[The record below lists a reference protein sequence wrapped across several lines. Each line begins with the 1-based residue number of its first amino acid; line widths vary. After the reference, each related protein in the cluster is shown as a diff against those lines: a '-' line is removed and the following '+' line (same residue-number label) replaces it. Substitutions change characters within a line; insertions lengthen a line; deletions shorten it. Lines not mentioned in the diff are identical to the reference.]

1 MNINLILTLGLTFLH
16 LYVGKWHW
24 LQHIPQRRWLSF
36 GGGVAIAYVFVE
48 ILPSLSQAQMIIER
62 SGRAIAIS
70 IMHQVYLL
78 ALIGLTVFYGLEM
91 LAQMQ
96 SSQNNQ
102 EAILLKRSFAN
113 GSKSNINISFWL
125 HVGFFA
131 IYNALFS
138 YLLNHTARTVDCLLL
153 FLAVAFHYA
162 INDRN
167 LRQHDRQAYDRIG
180 RWLLAGAI
188 LGGWMLRLL
197 IPVTEIGIAL
207 IKAFLAGGL
216 ILNVLKRELSEY
228 RESCFRS
235 FVWGAGVYRTLVLLV

>member
-1 MNINLILTLGLTFLH
+1 
-16 LYVGKWHW
+16 
-24 LQHIPQRRWLSF
+24 
-36 GGGVAIAYVFVE
+36 
-48 ILPSLSQAQMIIER
+48 
-62 SGRAIAIS
+62 
-70 IMHQVYLL
+70 
-78 ALIGLTVFYGLEM
+78 
-91 LAQMQ
+91 
-96 SSQNNQ
+96 
-102 EAILLKRSFAN
+102 
-113 GSKSNINISFWL
+113 
-125 HVGFFA
+125 
-131 IYNALFS
+131 
-138 YLLNHTARTVDCLLL
+138 L

>member
-131 IYNALFS
+131 IY
-138 YLLNHTARTVDCLLL
+138 
-153 FLAVAFHYA
+153 
-162 INDRN
+162 I
-167 LRQHDRQAYDRIG
+167 AY
-180 RWLLAGAI
+180 
-188 LGGWMLRLL
+188 
-197 IPVTEIGIAL
+197 
-207 IKAFLAGGL
+207 F
-216 ILNVLKRELSEY
+216 
-228 RESCFRS
+228 CF
-235 FVWGAGVYRTLVLLV
+235 